1 MAHKKQKKELRMQT
15 IHRLDCDDAQRI
27 IEAAKKHAEAIG
39 VPMCIAVMDESCH
52 LIGFLRMD
60 GGKIPSITMAID
72 KCFTAT
78 GTQKPT
84 QALAEP
90 SMPGGP
96 VYGLTSAHGGRFV
109 VIAGGLPIFKNGEVI
124 GGIGV
129 SSGTPAQDL
138 EVAQAGV
145 HAFGAESA

>member
-1 MAHKKQKKELRMQT
+1 MQT
-15 IHRLDCDDAQRI
+15 LNRLDCDDTQRI
-27 IEAAKKHAEAIG
+27 ISAAITQAEAIG
-39 VPMCIAVMDESCH
+39 VPMCIAVMDESCN
-52 LIGFLRMD
+52 LIGFMRMD

-78 GTQKPT
+78 GTHKPT
-84 QALAEP
+84 QALAKP
-90 SMPGGP
+90 SMLGGP
-96 VYGLTSAHGGRFV
+96 VFGLKSAHGGRFV
-109 VIAGGLPIFKNGEVI
+109 VIAGGLPNVVDGDVIGGI

-145 HAFGAESA
+145 DGFQAKGA

>member
-1 MAHKKQKKELRMQT
+1 MQT
-15 IHRLDCDDAQRI
+15 INRLDCDDAQRI
-27 IEAAKKHAEAIG
+27 ITAAMTQANAIG

-52 LIGFLRMD
+52 LIGFIRMD
-60 GGKIPSITMAID
+60 GAKIPSITMAID

-78 GTQKPT
+78 GTNKPT

-109 VIAGGLPIFKNGEVI
+109 VIAGGLPIFKDGEVI

-145 HAFGAESA
+145 EGFEATGA

>member
-1 MAHKKQKKELRMQT
+1 MQT
-15 IHRLDCDDAQRI
+15 LNRLDCDDAQRI
-27 IEAAKKHAEAIG
+27 ISAAIAHAEAIG
-39 VPMCIAVMDESCH
+39 VPMCIAVMDESCN
-52 LIGFLRMD
+52 LVGFMRMD

-78 GTQKPT
+78 GTHKPT
-84 QALAEP
+84 QLLAEP

-109 VIAGGLPIFKNGEVI
+109 VIAGGLPIIENGEVI

-129 SSGTPAQDL
+129 SSGTPTQDL

-145 HAFGAESA
+145 DGFNAKGA

>member
-1 MAHKKQKKELRMQT
+1 MQT
-15 IHRLDCDDAQRI
+15 LDRLDCDDAQCI
-27 IEAAKKHAEAIG
+27 ISAAMAKAEAIG
-39 VPMCIAVMDESCH
+39 VPMCIAVMDESCN
-52 LIGFLRMD
+52 LVGFMRMD

-78 GTQKPT
+78 GTHKPT
-84 QALAEP
+84 QNLAEP

-109 VIAGGLPIFKNGEVI
+109 VIAGGLPIFKDGELV

-129 SSGTPAQDL
+129 SSGTPDQDL

-145 HAFGAESA
+145 EGFEAAGA

>member
-1 MAHKKQKKELRMQT
+1 MQT
-15 IHRLDCDDAQRI
+15 LNRLDCNDAQRI
-27 IEAAKKHAEAIG
+27 IAAAMTRAKAIG
-39 VPMCIAVMDESCH
+39 VPMCIAVMDESCNM
-52 LIGFLRMD
+52 LGFSRMD

-78 GTQKPT
+78 GTRKPT
-84 QALAEP
+84 HDLAEA
-90 SMPGGP
+90 SRPGNP
-96 VYGLTSAHGGRFV
+96 VYGLTSAHGGRMV
-109 VIAGGLPIFKNGEVI
+109 VIAGGLPIVVDGAVI

-145 HAFGAESA
+145 EGFSATGA